1 MARTRSMSIRP
12 MSADDLDIA
21 RQFLEALAAAAM
33 TGDRDAMYPLLAPEV
48 EWVTPKRELHGIDE
62 VRDQLTWVS
71 PLPKLDVEFGEPELS
86 DHGGGQIVSIVHETY
101 RMKDTGDFAYARDR
115 RIELTIRDRRIARYE
130 MRVVG

>member
-1 MARTRSMSIRP
+1 
-12 MSADDLDIA
+12 MSADDLEVA
-21 RQFLEALAAAAM
+21 REFLETLAAAAR

-62 VRDQLTWVS
+62 VREELTWIS
-71 PLPKLDVEFGEPELS
+71 PRPTLDLEFGEPELS
-86 DHGGGQIVSIVHETY
+86 DLGEGRILSNVHETY
-101 RMKDTGDFAYARDR
+101 RMKGTGDFAYACDR